1 MLRLDRPA
9 GETELA
15 AVLSMNIET
24 VRNHLRELSARQLV
38 TRTERYQG
46 WSLTGAGSQMILPM
60 PETRELPAPATAEKP
75 RSPASSASGLIESDS
90 LNPAVVV
97 ESGNAEKPRSNA
109 DSALNMR
116 DQPAQGGKPVD
127 NSAQAPAAP
136 DPDPAPA
143 DLPERLAILA
153 GAGIGEP
160 TRSRLAHLAHAEPA
174 YLRAHCNRAKA
185 ERRGTGLLI
194 HRIQM
199 QDPAPRGYDDDRD
212 RYVTGEFAHLVNH

>member
-60 PETRELPAPATAEKP
+60 PETRELPAPAT
-75 RSPASSASGLIESDS
+75 
-90 LNPAVVV
+90 
-97 ESGNAEKPRSNA
+97 AEKPRSNA

>member
-1 MLRLDRPA
+1 MHAALTPAEIDIFRSLKKTAIVLLLMLRLDRPA

-75 RSPASSASGLIESDS
+75 RSPAE
-90 LNPAVVV
+90 
-97 ESGNAEKPRSNA
+97 
-109 DSALNMR
+109 SALNMR
-116 DQPAQGGKPVD
+116 IRRSATPISGGKPVD
-127 NSAQAPAAP
+127 NSAQPSAAP

-199 QDPAPRGYDDDRD
+199 NDPAPRGYDDDRD